1 MSDSA
6 APGGWLRHVSA
17 LSHHRYSIW
26 VLAAIAFVDSSFLP
40 VPPDLLLIPM
50 ILIRPE
56 RTVALLVICA
66 IASSLGAGTGYLIGY
81 GLWSVIGAPLVQFYG
96 YVDSFAAYQRLVH
109 DWGFWFIIAKAF
121 TPIPFMI
128 AAIAAGVAAMP
139 PLSFMIAAT
148 FARTLHFVI
157 IGALL
162 TLYGGK
168 ILGLIA
174 RYERP
179 FAVISVLLLLLLI
192 GLFVA
197 FHLR

>member
-1 MSDSA
+1 MSESA

-17 LSHHRYSIW
+17 WSNHRYSIW

-40 VPPDLLLIPM
+40 IPPDLLLIPM

-56 RTVALLVICA
+56 RTMVLLVICS
-66 IASSLGAGTGYLIGY
+66 IASSLGAGIGYLIGY
-81 GLWSVIGAPLVQFYG
+81 GLWSVIGAPLIEFYG

-121 TPIPFMI
+121 TPIPFMV

-148 FARTLHFVI
+148 FARSLHFAML
-157 IGALL
+157 GALL
-162 TLYGGK
+162 TLYGAR
-168 ILGLIA
+168 ILTFLT

-179 FAVISVLLLLLLI
+179 FAVISVIVLI
-192 GLFVA
+192 ALVVA
-197 FHLR
+197 YHLR